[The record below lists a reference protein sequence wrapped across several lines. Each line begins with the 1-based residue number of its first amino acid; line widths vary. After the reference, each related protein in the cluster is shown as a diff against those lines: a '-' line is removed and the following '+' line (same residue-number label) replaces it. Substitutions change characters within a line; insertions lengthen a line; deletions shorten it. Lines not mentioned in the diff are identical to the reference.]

1 MLTKTQAI
9 AAVGGL
15 SAPSK
20 MPCRGWSIP
29 ASACKTGGKLR
40 SIPGST
46 CSRCYALKGRYA
58 FPNVQNALER
68 RLKAY
73 KADPVAWTRAM
84 IAALEGETLF
94 RWFDS
99 GDLQGLDMLRHIA
112 AVAHA
117 TPNVRHWLPTRE
129 AATVSAYR
137 AIVGAFPP
145 NLTVRVSLP
154 MIDVIPKVSV
164 GNWSGVSTLSG
175 VTCPAP
181 KQGGK
186 CLDCRQC
193 WNASVRMVVYAA
205 H

>member
-1 MLTKTQAI
+1 MTKAQAI

-40 SIPGST
+40 SVPGST
-46 CSRCYALKGRYA
+46 CSKCYALKGRYV
-58 FPNVQNALER
+58 FPNVQNALKR
-68 RLKAY
+68 RLEAY
-73 KADPVAWTRAM
+73 RANPEAWRKAM
-84 IAALEGETLF
+84 IIALEGETLF

-99 GDLQGLDMLRHIA
+99 GDLQSFDMLRHIVE
-112 AVAHA
+112 VAQA

-129 AATVSAYR
+129 AAIVSAYR
-137 AIVGAFPP
+137 ATVGDFPP
-145 NLTVRVSLP
+145 NLTIRVSLP
-154 MIDVIPKVSV
+154 MIDVIPKVSI
-164 GNWSGVSTLSG
+164 GNWSGVSTLQG

-186 CLDCRQC
+186 CESCRQC
-193 WNASVRMVVYAA
+193 WDGSVRMVVYAA